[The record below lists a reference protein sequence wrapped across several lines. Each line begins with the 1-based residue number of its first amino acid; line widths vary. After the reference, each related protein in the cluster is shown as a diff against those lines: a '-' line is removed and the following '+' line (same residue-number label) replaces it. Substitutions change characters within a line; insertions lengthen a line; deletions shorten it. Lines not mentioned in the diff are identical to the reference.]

1 MERNGLVARVVAQRP
16 RLGFRELHRSSA
28 ARHRRALKRAA
39 EANADGDLA
48 GTTIAAGIPNE
59 VQATGETAFF
69 RPLPN
74 SDRRT
79 FRRAFE
85 PILGGK
91 RVGGGGVRGDGFG
104 TAERLRAERIDLHTS
119 GTSCVPGESRAI
131 ARVDAVRGRRK
142 ARLHMAVYIIG
153 NRVERRHV
161 VVIRRGH
168 ERSKRPDRIIHLRA
182 DRHIAHTAGAIVAC
196 DRQLRRHAVLPV
208 RLAFELHA
216 VGGLAGFGD
225 DRRKIFHAAR
235 ILRRNRQHQLC
246 AGAHRVLAR
255 RGATPG
261 VRIRHFDLTAAG
273 SDRADVDKGIGVL
286 LRCGNRDPLITT
298 ERSERKQRYKHPA
311 ITEVAHG
318 DLLVWPRRPGNVR
331 CSR

>member
-1 MERNGLVARVVAQRP
+1 
-16 RLGFRELHRSSA
+16 LHRGSA
-28 ARHRRALKRAA
+28 ARYRLALKRAA
-39 EANADGDLA
+39 EAHTDGDLA
-48 GTTIAAGIPNE
+48 GTTIATGIPNE

-79 FRRAFE
+79 FSRAFE
-85 PILGGK
+85 PVLGGK
-91 RVGGGGVRGDGFG
+91 RISGGGVRGDGFG
-104 TAERLRAERIDLHTS
+104 TAERLRAKRIDLHT
-119 GTSCVPGESRAI
+119 GGMSCVPGKGRAI
-131 ARVDAVRGRRK
+131 TWIDAGRRRRK
-142 ARLHMAVYIIG
+142 TRLHMAVDIVG

-161 VVIRRGH
+161 VVVRRGH
-168 ERSKRPDRIIHLRA
+168 ERSKRPGWIIHLRA
-182 DRHIAHTAGAIVAC
+182 DRRIAYTAGAIVAC
-196 DRQLRRHAVLPV
+196 DRQLRRHAVLLV
-208 RLAFELHA
+208 RLVFELHA
-216 VGGLAGFGD
+216 VGRFAGFGD

-255 RGATPG
+255 RGATPR
-261 VRIRHFDLTAAG
+261 VRIRYFDLTAAG

-286 LRCGNRDPLITT
+286 LRRGNRNPLITT
-298 ERSERKQRYKHPA
+298 ERGERKQRYKHPT

-318 DLLVWPRRPGNVR
+318 DLLVWPHRPGNVR